1 METAII
7 TTKHER
13 QVVFLDN
20 ASFLVEN
27 IQSDVLTEF
36 MYFAGLLDLDIR
48 FNSGSVY
55 RYKNVP
61 LIVAY
66 GLMASESAGKFYNEK
81 VRNAY
86 EWEKIR

>member
-1 METAII
+1 MQTAII

-27 IQSDVLTEF
+27 IYSDVFTEF
-36 MYFAGLLDLDIR
+36 MYFADLSDMDIR
-48 FNSGSVY
+48 FKSGSVY

-61 LIVAY
+61 LIIAY
-66 GLMASESAGKFYNEK
+66 GLMASESAGEFYNK
-81 VRNAY
+81 NIRNTY
-86 EWEKIR
+86 EWERLR

>member
-13 QVVFLDN
+13 RVVFLNN

-27 IQSDVLTEF
+27 IQSDVLKEF
-36 MYFAGLLDLDIR
+36 MYFASLTDLDIQ

-66 GLMASESAGKFYNEK
+66 GLLASESAGEFYNK
-81 VRNAY
+81 NVRKNY
-86 EWEKIR
+86 EWEKLR